1 MSLKCWLIREEKL
14 RGHYCYYN
22 CGTRISWQSVR
33 QLLRYLS
40 LEQPTDEHCHFWIHA
55 AGMAK
60 NWAHKHAVKNM
71 KTKIP
76 QMVFINYRTP
86 NLTHIWLLLQ
96 IPGVERAY
104 LSTLVI
110 VGVLVLWHDEKVS
123 DQTYKMSKGPR
134 YSMPVMSEAPDP
146 LFIWTLLQRA
156 SHTEQQQQQHS
167 SLIRAALQLIEQD
180 IQRQTQ
186 RVCSLES

>member
-1 MSLKCWLIREEKL
+1 
-14 RGHYCYYN
+14 
-22 CGTRISWQSVR
+22 
-33 QLLRYLS
+33 
-40 LEQPTDEHCHFWIHA
+40 
-55 AGMAK
+55 MAK

-123 DQTYKMSKGPR
+123 DQ
-134 YSMPVMSEAPDP
+134 
-146 LFIWTLLQRA
+146 
-156 SHTEQQQQQHS
+156 
-167 SLIRAALQLIEQD
+167 
-180 IQRQTQ
+180 
-186 RVCSLES
+186 